1 MSRVS
6 IKTQILLLVSLSLIL
21 LALITSYIS
30 SSKSQEALM
39 HENYSRLT
47 AVRDIK
53 KNQIEE
59 FFHNCKRDINVLSN
73 SDNLQNLTW
82 DLLSVYND
90 LEVKK
95 DASFPV
101 NDSSAKEERLPHETY
116 FQKYLKD
123 YGYGD
128 IYIIAAEYGH
138 VLYSGMKKSDYGAN
152 LGYGDLK
159 DTPLAKIWKQ
169 TIKNNRTTFLDM
181 REYVVDNNLPVMF
194 IATPI
199 IIRAQVK
206 AVLVFKINN
215 MSINKIMK
223 YKEGYG
229 LTQED
234 YLVGEDALMRS
245 DGFLDTVNH
254 SLETS
259 FSNKSLGAINTD
271 AFKESV
277 LGNTDTKMSLNYDSD
292 KVLSSYTSIKV
303 GEDFKWS
310 IISEIN
316 ESEILAASN
325 NIRNGIIISSII
337 ILIIIVAIALFF
349 INRTLV
355 KPIENFKE
363 TLLKISTNNDLTIK
377 ADENTPLEL
386 SQMANGFNS
395 LISTLKDLIETSK
408 LSSSE
413 NASISH
419 ELSTTAMGVGENVEK
434 SVVVIDEATK
444 KATQIKDEIQ
454 RAIYDAQESKK
465 DIIRANENLTIARDE
480 IVHLTHKVQSSA
492 ELETE
497 LSHRMQT
504 LSHEANE
511 VKNVLEIISD
521 IADQTNLLALN
532 AAIEAARAGEHG
544 RGFAVVADE
553 VRKLAERTQKSLT
566 EINATINVIVQSI
579 MDVSG
584 QMSSNSD
591 EIQELSNSAIDVE
604 EKINQSVS
612 IVNQA
617 VKASDKTVSDF
628 EQTGKNVEAI
638 VSQVSEI
645 NKISSQNARNVEE
658 IAAAAEHLN
667 SMTDELQVKL
677 ECFRT

>member
-1 MSRVS
+1 MSRIS
-6 IKTQILLLVSLSLIL
+6 IKTQILLLISLSLIL

-59 FFHNCKRDINVLSN
+59 FFHNCIRDINVLSN

-82 DLLSVYND
+82 DLLSVYSD

-95 DASFPV
+95 DAPFPV
-101 NDSSAKEERLPHETY
+101 EDSSVMEERLPHETY

-128 IYIIAAEYGH
+128 IYIVAAEYGH
-138 VLYSGMKKSDYGAN
+138 VLYSGMKKSDYGTN

-181 REYVVDNNLPVMF
+181 KEYVVDNNLPVMF

-229 LTQED
+229 QTQED
-234 YLVGEDALMRS
+234 YLVGEDGLMRS

-254 SLETS
+254 SLESS
-259 FSNKSLGAINTD
+259 FSNKSLGVINTES
-271 AFKESV
+271 FKESA
-277 LGNTDTKMSLNYDSD
+277 LGHTDTKMSLNYDSD

-325 NIRNGIIISSII
+325 NIRNGIIISSVI
-337 ILIIIVAIALFF
+337 ILIIIIAIALFF
-349 INRTLV
+349 VNRTLV

-363 TLLKISTNNDLTIK
+363 TLLKISKNHDLTIR

-434 SVVVIDEATK
+434 SVIVIDEATK

-465 DIIRANENLTIARDE
+465 DIIKANENLTVARDE

-579 MDVSG
+579 MDVST

-617 VKASDKTVSDF
+617 VIASDKTVSDF
-628 EQTGKNVEAI
+628 EQTGKNVESI

-667 SMTDELQVKL
+667 AITDELQVKL
-677 ECFRT
+677 ERFKT